1 MGEECRP
8 YDHDVSRLR
17 RWGAQA
23 GAGVGMMALAHCLPS
38 VCVLGQWSP
47 VQLRALP
54 FGWCRWRGPSD
65 AGAVA
70 VTFDDGP
77 SPETTPRT
85 LDLLD
90 TLGMRG
96 TFFVLGSLVET
107 QVDLVSEILRRGH
120 GVGSH
125 GYVHDHH
132 MLRSSAWVRRD
143 VALSVEALDAMGCH
157 PRWYRP
163 AYGQLTART
172 VVEARR
178 HGMEV
183 VLWSAWG
190 REWAESASAPV
201 MARLGGH
208 LRPGAIVLLHD
219 TDVMCPPGTARLTHE
234 VLGLLAAKLDELHL
248 RAVTLDELVAPG
260 LQASK
265 SSGFA

>member
-1 MGEECRP
+1 
-8 YDHDVSRLR
+8 
-17 RWGAQA
+17 
-23 GAGVGMMALAHCLPS
+23 MALAHYLPS

-65 AGAVA
+65 ASAVA

-77 SPETTPRT
+77 SPESTPRT

-90 TLGMRG
+90 ALGMRG

-107 QVDLVSEILRRGH
+107 QTDLVSEILRRGH

-132 MLRSSAWVRRD
+132 LLRSPAWVRRD

-172 VVEARR
+172 VAEARR
-178 HGMEV
+178 HEMEV

-190 REWAESASAPV
+190 REWAESGSAPV
-201 MARLGGH
+201 MARLEGH

-234 VLGLLAAKLDELHL
+234 VLGLLAAKLEELHL
-248 RAVTLDELVAPG
+248 RAVTLDELVAPS
-260 LQASK
+260 LQAS
-265 SSGFA
+265 